1 MAKEK
6 SYGIC
11 PYIIEDGC
19 VKVLLNTS
27 SWVSDYNF
35 FKGKI
40 EPNESIKEC
49 SIREFLEETSVSID
63 IKDLGEYFFQ
73 KNKRKDIGIYLVDY
87 TKYKGMTIEVQEEE
101 IYGYAWLDIN
111 DTIVLSK
118 NQREIFTN
126 IRKYLNEAKG
136 IL

>member
-11 PYIIEDGC
+11 PYIIEDDC
-19 VKVLLNTS
+19 IKVLLNTS

-49 SIREFLEETSVSID
+49 SIREFLEETSISID

-87 TKYKGMTIEVQEEE
+87 TKYKGMVIEVQEEE

-111 DTIVLSK
+111 NTIILSK
-118 NQREIFTN
+118 NQREIFEN
-126 IRKYLNEAKG
+126 IRKYLNKNKG
-136 IL
+136 KL